1 MTNPP
6 RFDGILFDMDGTLI
20 DTVPFIVESFQHTF
34 DRHHI
39 KGVSE
44 AHIKAGIGTPLELYL
59 KQFSQAETRDLVETY
74 TRYNELWMQQAI
86 AIFLGVP
93 DMLEKLKALGIKIGV
108 VTAKRRVSAM
118 LTLGVFEMQDCF
130 DVIVTKEDTR
140 NHKPHPEP
148 ILLGMQQLGLTDP
161 ARILYV
167 GDSIHDIK
175 SAHAAG
181 CAACAVGWTRMPYAD
196 LQAEQPQFWAN
207 TAQSIVDFAT
217 GGILA

>member
-1 MTNPP
+1 MINPP

-44 AHIKAGIGTPLELYL
+44 EHIKAGIGTPLETYF
-59 KQFSQAETRDLVETY
+59 KQFTQADTKDLLETY
-74 TRYNELWMQQAI
+74 TKYNELWMNQAI
-86 AIFLGVP
+86 AIFLGIP
-93 DMLEKLKALGIKIGV
+93 YMLARLRALPVKTGV

-118 LTLGVFEMQDCF
+118 LTLGVFELENCF

-148 ILLGMQQLGLTDP
+148 ILLGMKQLGLADP

-167 GDSIHDIK
+167 GDSIHDIR

-181 CAACAVGWTRMPYAD
+181 CAACAVGWTRMPHAD
-196 LQAEQPQFWAN
+196 LQAEKPQFWAQ
-207 TAQSIVDFAT
+207 TAQSIVDIAAE
-217 GGILA
+217 GGPA